1 MNLFHYHHWTPKV
14 KETEDHYQQ
23 LGFQTISRVGRLNGE
38 MQPFNPPLTW
48 DDFKGKDIAFRII
61 EMVKGQTNVTFGQGK
76 RDIFDHI
83 GVLVSEEEYSQI
95 VGRAAELDWA
105 VNEGERRTFIS
116 TPWTF
121 RIELQRRSDVVSEEQ
136 HTVIQTMEIG
146 VPFTDHPRS
155 VARLL
160 NVDVLHE
167 DESRVT
173 VGDDRWS
180 LVFNKADDRE
190 LSAVH
195 FSGRGFEG
203 VDPAG
208 VRLEATDKN

>member
-14 KETEDHYQQ
+14 KEMESYYQQ
-23 LGFQTISRVGRLNGE
+23 LGFRTISRVGRLDGE
-38 MQPFNPPLTW
+38 MQPFNPPLSW

-76 RDIFDHI
+76 RDMFDHI
-83 GVLVSEEEYSQI
+83 GVLLNEEEYSAI
-95 VGRAAELDWA
+95 AGRAAELGWA

-136 HTVIQTMEIG
+136 HTVIQKMEIG
-146 VPFTDHPRS
+146 VPFTEHPRS

-160 NVDVLHE
+160 NLDVLHE

-173 VGDDRWS
+173 VGYDRWS
-180 LVFNKADDRE
+180 LIFTKADDRRFN
-190 LSAVH
+190 AVH
-195 FSGRGFEG
+195 FSGGGFEG

-208 VRLEATDKN
+208 VRVEATDKN